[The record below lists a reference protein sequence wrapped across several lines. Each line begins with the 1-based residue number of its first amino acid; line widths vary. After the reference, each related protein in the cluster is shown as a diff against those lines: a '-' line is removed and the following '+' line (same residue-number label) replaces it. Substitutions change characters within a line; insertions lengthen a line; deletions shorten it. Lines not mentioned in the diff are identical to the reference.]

1 MFLPTLQTSAT
12 TLKVDSVH
20 SQYHDNYDTEDL
32 MYVIYGAAYYLK
44 TNGFVFNNTD
54 VNPDPYDENGML
66 TLISLALA
74 EHRTGDNSTDGYARN
89 VRGAKNANG
98 TYDHGLWQINLNYS
112 NLSYLNSTQGSD
124 GVNSNIPAFKGKTR
138 NEIKEMMYN
147 PYYNAMAAIA
157 LSQLT
162 VGPKEAQGINNWSTS
177 SLIGEDSVYHQEAKS
192 KLDIHNKVEAFNAD
206 RLEERILEGLN
217 IPKFVYD
224 PDAEDN
230 AYKLQ
235 DVPTEPTITITTE
248 NANAFEE
255 LIQSGVDR
263 VTEASNKVK
272 KVTKPYFAFLD
283 LLGDN
288 FKDSMENLR
297 GPQDY

>member
-162 VGPKEAQGINNWSTS
+162 VGPKETQGINNWSTS
-177 SLIGEDSVYHQEAKS
+177 SLIGEDSAYYQEAKS
-192 KLDIHNKVEAFNAD
+192 KLDIHNKVEAFNTD
-206 RLEERILEGLN
+206 RLEERMLEGLN
-217 IPKFVYD
+217 IPRYVYD

-230 AYKLQ
+230 AYKLE
-235 DVPTEPTITITTE
+235 DIPTEPTITITTE

-255 LIQSGVDR
+255 LIQSGVDK
-263 VTEASNKVK
+263 VMEASNKVK